1 MPTKFDF
8 LSPGIELREIDQSTV
23 APVPENDGILLIGRA
38 KKGPA
43 MKPIKITSTQN
54 FHDIFGTPMDG
65 VKRNDPWR
73 EGNTGAGGWGAYAA
87 EAYLAAGVGPVK
99 YIRLAGEE
107 ENTGDA
113 GWSIT
118 QANFRNTALAA
129 ESDVKG
135 ALGIFVGEDD
145 AAGGAHNA
153 VLAGILYVDGAQFGL
168 YGTGRDG
175 TSVSLAYAK
184 SAFAMKPE
192 SAGFT
197 GVLDAGGTNTENFTF
212 NFTVGDQNFIR
223 NVFNT
228 DPTLFSTGAGPK
240 NIKYFLGETF
250 EHNVS
255 RLDAT
260 NDLYAF
266 VAPIEEAT
274 SKFTDHKL
282 KISPAKTGWFIGASD
297 KPLFRLIALDEGS
310 DFHKNYVARIKDL
323 RLATTSNLD
332 ATFSI
337 EIAEIGARPNEYL
350 EKFSNLT
357 LNSDSPNYISKKIGD
372 VSTSWRTG
380 TPSGKNVT
388 TGIYQNVSDLIRI
401 EVASGINRSD
411 LPVGFTGPA
420 KIADM
425 TILAADNTITL
436 VDAAYFC
443 GKDILPNGS
452 LNTLSLQDLKT
463 GDDVTVTYPTHGL
476 TVQNSYIRNGNY
488 PATALFG
495 LSYDAQQGREDY
507 ADIGF
512 RKADYDPHLDAG
524 AAVLGAAYKF
534 TLESI
539 VTVTSGYYY
548 DSTTSGGVIS
558 TLITAGVKQFVA
570 PFFGGTDGVDIL
582 LDNPFNE
589 SELTS
594 SGYAQYSMES
604 ALSMVADRDVI
615 RYDLIAIP
623 GVTTSAIIQDLVLQ
637 TENRGDALAIIDLDG
652 IDQTAA
658 DTGTGAAAVGSI
670 SSVVTAAD
678 GGVFASSYAATYYP
692 NIRLKDVS
700 NGNGSILMAPPSI
713 AGIGAIASSEGQS
726 QPWFA
731 PAGFNRGGLSP
742 LGGPGGPG
750 TVGTLEH
757 LTKADRDTL
766 YNVNINPIARFPAT
780 GDTVIFGQKTL
791 QNSASALDRINVRRM
806 MIYLK
811 KKVGDIAD
819 TILFEQSVS
828 STFDK
833 FKGRVEPILVGLKN
847 EFGVSEYKI
856 ILDET
861 TTTPDL
867 QDRNI
872 MYAKVFVKPA
882 KAIEFIAIDFVI
894 TQSGV
899 EF

>member
-87 EAYLAAGVGPVK
+87 EAYLAAGIGPVK

-107 ENTGDA
+107 ENVGDA

-118 QANFRNTALAA
+118 QADMRTGAIGAV
-129 ESDVKG
+129 SGVKG

-145 AAGGAHNA
+145 AGGGAHNA
-153 VLAGILYVDGAQFGL
+153 VLAGILYVDEAQFGL
-168 YGTGRDG
+168 YGTTRDSATVLVG
-175 TSVSLAYAK
+175 APK
-184 SAFAMKPE
+184 SATAMKP
-192 SAGFT
+192 SSSGFT
-197 GVLDAGGTNTENFTF
+197 GVLDAGGTNTENITF

-228 DPTLFSTGAGPK
+228 DPTLFSTGAGPS

-255 RLDAT
+255 RLDAS
-260 NDLYAF
+260 NGLYAF
-266 VAPIEEAT
+266 VAAIEEAT
-274 SKFTDHKL
+274 PKFTDHKL

-297 KPLFRLIALDEGS
+297 KPLFRLAALDEGS

-337 EIAEIGARPNEYL
+337 EIAKIGARPNEYE

-357 LNSDSPNYISKKIGD
+357 LNIDSPNYISKKIGD
-372 VSTSWRTG
+372 VKQEWSSTKS
-380 TPSGKNVT
+380 KVIT
-388 TGIYQNVSDLIRI
+388 TGIYQNISDLVRI

-425 TILAADNTITL
+425 TINETDTGQVLGGAAYYVGENTLPNSAGLAA
-436 VDAAYFC
+436 
-443 GKDILPNGS
+443 S
-452 LNTLSLQDLKT
+452 LDGLKSS
-463 GDDVTVTYPTHGL
+463 DVLTVTYPTHGL

-524 AAVLGAAYKF
+524 AISSAAYKF

-539 VTVTSGYYY
+539 KASGTLYYY
-548 DSTTSGGVIS
+548 DATHTTGVIS
-558 TLITAGVKQFVA
+558 TLIAAGVKQFVA
-570 PFFGGTDGVDIL
+570 PFFGGTDGVNIL

-589 SELTS
+589 TELTS

-637 TENRGDALAIIDLDG
+637 TENRGDALAIIDLFG
-652 IDQTAA
+652 IDQSAA
-658 DTGTGAAAVGSI
+658 DTGAAAEAGSI
-670 SSVVTAAD
+670 NQVVTSAD
-678 GGVFASSYAATYYP
+678 GGTFASSYAATYYP

-757 LTKADRDTL
+757 LNKADRDTL

-847 EFGVSEYKI
+847 EFGVSEFKI
-856 ILDET
+856 VLDET

>member
-54 FHDIFGTPMDG
+54 FHAIFGTPMDG

-113 GWSIT
+113 GWSIN
-118 QANFRNTALAA
+118 QANFRGAALATVP
-129 ESDVKG
+129 EVSG

-145 AAGGAHNA
+145 AVGGAHNA
-153 VLAGILYVDGAQFGL
+153 VLAGILYVEGAQFGL
-168 YGTGRDG
+168 YGTGRNS
-175 TSVSLAYAK
+175 TSVLVGAPR
-184 SAFAMKPE
+184 SAFAMKPG

-197 GVLDAGGTNTENFTF
+197 GVLDAGGTDTENFTF

-255 RLDAT
+255 RLSG
-260 NDLYAF
+260 DLYAF

-297 KPLFRLIALDEGS
+297 KPLFRLAALDEGS

-357 LNSDSPNYISKKIGD
+357 LNSNSPNYISKKIGD
-372 VSTSWRTG
+372 VKQEWNSIKS
-380 TPSGKNVT
+380 KVIT
-388 TGIYQNVSDLIRI
+388 TGIYQNISDLVRI

-425 TILAADNTITL
+425 TISETDANRTLAA
-436 VDAAYFC
+436 AAYFC
-443 GKDILPNGS
+443 GMDVLPNGISNASS
-452 LNTLSLQDLKT
+452 LEDLKT
-463 GDDVTVTYPTHGL
+463 SDVVTVTYPTHGL
-476 TVQNSYIRNGNY
+476 TVQNSYIRGGNY

-524 AAVLGAAYKF
+524 AAATGAAYKF

-539 VTVTSGYYY
+539 VTSTGLYYY
-548 DSTTSGGVIS
+548 DSTHTTGVIS
-558 TLITAGVKQFVA
+558 TLIAAGVKQFVA
-570 PFFGGTDGVDIL
+570 PFFGGTDGVNIL

-589 SELTS
+589 TELTS

-637 TENRGDALAIIDLDG
+637 TENRGDALAIIDLSG
-652 IDQTAA
+652 IDQSAA
-658 DTGTGAAAVGSI
+658 DTGGAAVVGAI
-670 SSVVTAAD
+670 NTVVATADA
-678 GGVFASSYAATYYP
+678 GTFNSSYAATYYP

-700 NGNGSILMAPPSI
+700 NGNDSILMAPPSI
-713 AGIGAIASSEGQS
+713 AGIGAIASSEGKS

-750 TVGTLEH
+750 TIGTLEH
-757 LTKADRDTL
+757 LNKADRDTL

-847 EFGVSEYKI
+847 EFGVSEFKI
-856 ILDET
+856 VLDET

>member
-107 ENTGDA
+107 ESINTA

-118 QANFRNTALAA
+118 QADFRSGVLAA
-129 ESDVKG
+129 ASDVNG
-135 ALGIFVGEDD
+135 ALGIFVGEND

-175 TSVSLAYAK
+175 TVIPSSAPR
-184 SAFAMKPE
+184 SAFAIAGV
-192 SAGFT
+192 SGGFT
-197 GVLDAGGTNTENFTF
+197 GILDAGGTDIEDFTF

-240 NIKYFLGETF
+240 NLKYFLGETF
-250 EHNVS
+250 EYNVS

-260 NDLYAF
+260 NGLYAF

-274 SKFTDHKL
+274 PKFTDHKL

-297 KPLFRLIALDEGS
+297 KPLFRLAALDEGS

-323 RLATTSNLD
+323 REASTSNLD

-337 EIAEIGARPNEYL
+337 EIAEIGARPNEYV

-372 VSTSWRTG
+372 VSTSWNSTK
-380 TPSGKNVT
+380 GKNVT
-388 TGIYQNVSDLIRI
+388 TGIYQNVSDLVRI

-420 KIADM
+420 QIADM
-425 TILAADNTITL
+425 LILQADNTRTL
-436 VDAAYFC
+436 TDAAYFC
-443 GKDILPNGS
+443 GMDVLPNS
-452 LNTLSLQDLKT
+452 STNALSLEDLKS
-463 GDDVTVTYPTHGL
+463 GDEVTVTYPTHGL
-476 TVQNSYIRNGNY
+476 TVENSYIRGGNY

-524 AAVLGAAYKF
+524 AAVAGAAYKF
-534 TLESI
+534 TLES
-539 VTVTSGYYY
+539 VRAAAGLYYY
-548 DSTTSGGVIS
+548 DSTYTAGVIS
-558 TLITAGVKQFVA
+558 TLIAAGVKQFVA

-589 SELTS
+589 TELTS

-604 ALSMVADRDVI
+604 ALSMVADRDII

-623 GVTTSAIIQDLVLQ
+623 GVTTSAIIQDLILQ
-637 TENRGDALAIIDLDG
+637 TENRGDALAIIDLNG
-652 IDQTAA
+652 IDQSAA
-658 DTGTGAAAVGSI
+658 DTGAGAAAGSI

-713 AGIGAIASSEGQS
+713 AGIGAIASSEGKS

-757 LTKADRDTL
+757 LNKADRDTL

>member
-107 ENTGDA
+107 GSVGDA

-118 QANFRNTALAA
+118 QADMRSGAIGAV
-129 ESDVKG
+129 SGVKG

-145 AAGGAHNA
+145 AGGGAHNA
-153 VLAGILYVDGAQFGL
+153 VLAGILYVDEAQFGL
-168 YGTGRDG
+168 YGTTRDG
-175 TSVSLAYAK
+175 ATVLVGAPK
-184 SAFAMKPE
+184 SATAMKPE
-192 SAGFT
+192 TSGFT
-197 GVLDAGGTNTENFTF
+197 GVLENASGDTESITF
-212 NFTVGDQNFIR
+212 NFTVGNQNFIR

-228 DPTLFSTGAGPK
+228 DPTLFSTGAGPSS
-240 NIKYFLGETF
+240 IKYFLGETF

-260 NDLYAF
+260 NGLYAF
-266 VAPIEEAT
+266 VAAIEENGVT
-274 SKFTDHKL
+274 PKFTNHKL

-297 KPLFRLIALDEGS
+297 KPLFRLAALDEGS

-337 EIAEIGARPNEYL
+337 EIAEIGARPNEYV

-372 VSTSWRTG
+372 ISTSWNSTK
-380 TPSGKNVT
+380 GKNVT

-425 TILAADNTITL
+425 TINESDTGQVLAG
-436 VDAAYFC
+436 AAYYV
-443 GKDILPNGS
+443 GENTLPNSSALAVS
-452 LNTLSLQDLKT
+452 LDGLKA
-463 GDDVTVTYPTHGL
+463 GDVLTVTYPTHGL

-488 PATALFG
+488 PASALFG

-524 AAVLGAAYKF
+524 AAAAGAAYKF

-539 VTVTSGYYY
+539 ATATGLYYY

-558 TLITAGVKQFVA
+558 TLIAAGVKQFVA
-570 PFFGGTDGVDIL
+570 PFFGGTDGVNIL

-623 GVTTSAIIQDLVLQ
+623 GVTTSAILQDLVLQ

-652 IDQTAA
+652 IDQSAA
-658 DTGTGAAAVGSI
+658 DTGAAAAAGSI

-757 LTKADRDTL
+757 LNKADRDTL

-828 STFDK
+828 STFER
-833 FKGRVEPILVGLKN
+833 FKSRVEPVMIKLKN

-856 ILDET
+856 VLDET

-882 KAIEFIAIDFVI
+882 KAIEFIAVDFVI
-894 TQSGV
+894 TQSGA
-899 EF
+899 EL

>member
-107 ENTGDA
+107 ENVGDA
-113 GWSIT
+113 GWST
-118 QANFRNTALAA
+118 SQANFRGAALTTVP
-129 ESDVKG
+129 SVSG
-135 ALGIFVGEDD
+135 SLGIFVGEDTG
-145 AAGGAHNA
+145 AGAHNA
-153 VLAGILYVDGAQFGL
+153 VLAGILYVEGAQFGL
-168 YGTGRDG
+168 YGTGRDSVAI
-175 TSVSLAYAK
+175 TSGNERSAYAIK
-184 SAFAMKPE
+184 QGSN
-192 SAGFT
+192 GWT
-197 GVLDAGGTNTENFTF
+197 GTLSKGTGTENFTF

-228 DPTLFSTGAGPK
+228 DPTLYSTGAGPST
-240 NIKYFLGETF
+240 IKYFLGETF

-260 NDLYAF
+260 NGLYAF

-274 SKFTDHKL
+274 PKFTDHKL
-282 KISPAKTGWFIGASD
+282 KLSPAKTGWFIGASD
-297 KPLFRLIALDEGS
+297 KPLFRLAALDEGS

-337 EIAEIGARPNEYL
+337 EIAKIGARPSEYE

-372 VSTSWRTG
+372 VKQEWSS
-380 TPSGKNVT
+380 SKSKVIT
-388 TGIYQNVSDLIRI
+388 TGIYQNISDLVRI

-420 KIADM
+420 KIDDM
-425 TILAADNTITL
+425 TILEADNTITL
-436 VDAAYFC
+436 ADAKYYC
-443 GKDILPNGS
+443 GMDILPNSSGQTKSLEGLLGS
-452 LNTLSLQDLKT
+452 
-463 GDDVTVTYPTHGL
+463 DDVTVTYPTHGL

-524 AAVLGAAYKF
+524 AIATAAYKF

-539 VTVTSGYYY
+539 VTAAGLYYY
-548 DSTTSGGVIS
+548 DSTHTTGVIS
-558 TLITAGVKQFVA
+558 TLIAAGVKQFVA
-570 PFFGGTDGVDIL
+570 PFFGGTDGVNIL

-589 SELTS
+589 TELTS

-604 ALSMVADRDVI
+604 ALSMVADRDII

-658 DTGTGAAAVGSI
+658 DTGTGAPAAGSI
-670 SSVVTAAD
+670 SGVVTAAD

-700 NGNGSILMAPPSI
+700 NGNGTILMAPPSI

-742 LGGPGGPG
+742 LGGAGGPG

-847 EFGVSEYKI
+847 EFGVSEFKI
-856 ILDET
+856 VLDET